1 MTSLDIAMQRKRLM
15 PLKNTSAEEM
25 PGYGLG
31 CLTPTEPSSPDFSL
45 YSQVAGG
52 DGNSVWTV
60 ERPGETAATNLIEY
74 LQDPGLLVANA
85 SPVPIPPGGFGW
97 GTQDWPIRV
106 LHDPADGRMG
116 VGSICGPK
124 IGTWYVSSAGSAFT
138 VVSHDASET
147 GDGLGGAAE
156 PAKLHRI
163 YVTRARQGLPQDMA
177 SLQAGDTGLD
187 DDEKLIWTSAEATDK
202 LAAVRMAGFTLLT
215 DSSWGVWLGNSGLAD
230 SSAPRSR

>member
-1 MTSLDIAMQRKRLM
+1 M
-15 PLKNTSAEEM
+15 
-25 PGYGLG
+25 
-31 CLTPTEPSSPDFSL
+31 
-45 YSQVAGG
+45 
-52 DGNSVWTV
+52 
-60 ERPGETAATNLIEY
+60 
-74 LQDPGLLVANA
+74 
-85 SPVPIPPGGFGW
+85 
-97 GTQDWPIRV
+97 

-215 DSSWGVWLGNSGLAD
+215 DSLGETGVIQADVDGIFSFGFNALVDGLAMAQGASITLNLMHTSGTTTDGTGFAVKTSHFESDDDVSLVQNVACNGLINLKKDDQIWWQND
-230 SSAPRSR
+230 SGATISVTSATFYLARFGPYQSPLT